1 MSVFCYSDVR
11 GGIVL
16 SQGFNREQALALR
29 KLCIRDSA
37 KLTWKSWLT
46 LCSTRLSPSCQRQHN
61 ALTAVKQDQFQSRQ
75 VILSPKKWREN
86 QKSCLQ
92 SLVLLWAVLV
102 AFTRVVDLS
111 SNVIFAFNRSAAT
124 SMVHHVMSTPRL
136 GVLQTVKTSFRNL
149 TTSSILLLCSAKTQ
163 KENCYW
169 ARDSFTP
176 SCNDTKIQYQLV
188 SHDEMSD
195 DTTQSCQSNEI
206 R

>member
-1 MSVFCYSDVR
+1 MPH
-11 GGIVL
+11 
-16 SQGFNREQALALR
+16 
-29 KLCIRDSA
+29 DSA
-37 KLTWKSWLT
+37 RPAKDNTM
-46 LCSTRLSPSCQRQHN
+46 LS
-61 ALTAVKQDQFQSRQ
+61 L
-75 VILSPKKWREN
+75 LSSKTSNFVSEKWREN

-92 SLVLLWAVLV
+92 STVLLWAVLV

-136 GVLQTVKTSFRNL
+136 GVLQTVKTSVRNL
-149 TTSSILLLCSAKTQ
+149 MTSSILLLCSAKTQ

-176 SCNDTKIQYQLV
+176 SCNVQYQLV
-188 SHDEMSD
+188 SHDEMND